1 MSTDETQRINM
12 SNMFVLNR
20 YAMGNN
26 FRQVSWQFS
35 NFNLFKQ
42 MFGLEEMPVIYLS
55 LFKNVMVRKRI
66 SNTFQTSSSL
76 K

>member
-1 MSTDETQRINM
+1 M

-20 YAMGNN
+20 YTMGNN